1 MPAPAMLTAVS
12 MPSAEPAGE
21 LPPPLV
27 SRRTRDTVLLALRC
41 LYPCKP
47 QRLQGETLILQR
59 QLRFAGVRHATFQ
72 ESPRYQHVLFRSKH

>member
-1 MPAPAMLTAVS
+1 MLAAAMLTAVS
-12 MPSAEPAGE
+12 VPTPNRRRGAATTSIW
-21 LPPPLV
+21 
-27 SRRTRDTVLLALRC
+27 RTRDTVLLALRC